1 MKSQLIICEESE
13 EVIAT
18 YFGKGK
24 THDLKLF
31 EKSRVR
37 LSKEVEIKADS
48 GYQGMQKKHSK
59 VLIPKKNSK
68 LYKLTKEDKRANRAL
83 AKKRIKVENVIRR
96 LKIFRILAERYRHRR
111 KRLGLRFN
119 LLSGIYNFE
128 RKAKNP

>member
-1 MKSQLIICEESE
+1 LKSQLIICEESQE
-13 EVIAT
+13 IIAT

-24 THDLKLF
+24 MHDLKLF

-48 GYQGMQKKHSK
+48 GYQGLQKKHAK
-59 VLIPKKNSK
+59 VLIPQKNSK
-68 LYKLTKEDKRANRAL
+68 LHRLTKEDKRANRAL
-83 AKKRIKVENVIRR
+83 AKKRIKVENVIRK
-96 LKIFRILAERYRHRR
+96 LKIFRMLGERYRHRR

-128 RKAKNP
+128 LKAKTF

>member
-13 EVIAT
+13 EIIAT

-24 THDLKLF
+24 MHDMKLY
-31 EKSRVR
+31 EKSQVR
-37 LSKEVEIKADS
+37 LSKEIEIKADS
-48 GYQGMQKKHSK
+48 GYQGLQKKHAK
-59 VLIPKKNSK
+59 VLIPKKSSK
-68 LYKLTKEDKRANRAL
+68 LHKLTKEDKRVNRAL
-83 AKKRIKVENVIRR
+83 SKKRIKVENVIRR

-128 RKAKNP
+128 RKVHNL

>member
-1 MKSQLIICEESE
+1 MKSQLIICEESQE
-13 EVIAT
+13 IIAT

-24 THDLKLF
+24 MHDLKLF

-48 GYQGMQKKHSK
+48 GYQGLQKKHAK
-59 VLIPKKNSK
+59 VLIPQKNSK
-68 LYKLTKEDKRANRAL
+68 LHRLTKEDKRLNRAL
-83 AKKRIKVENVIRR
+83 SKKRIKVENVIRK

-128 RKAKNP
+128 LKAKTF

>member
-1 MKSQLIICEESE
+1 M
-13 EVIAT
+13 IAT

-48 GYQGMQKKHSK
+48 GYQGMQKKHDK
-59 VLIPKKNSK
+59 VLMPKKNSK
-68 LYKLTKEDKRANRAL
+68 LHKLTKEDKRANRGL

-128 RKAKNP
+128 RKAKTL

>member
-1 MKSQLIICEESE
+1 LKSQLIICEESE
-13 EVIAT
+13 EIIAT

-24 THDLKLF
+24 THDMKLF
-31 EKSRVR
+31 EKSQVR

-48 GYQGMQKKHSK
+48 GYQGMQTKHGK

-68 LYKLTKEDKRANRAL
+68 LHKLTKEDKRANRAL

-128 RKAKNP
+128 RKAKTL

>member
-13 EVIAT
+13 EIIAT

-24 THDLKLF
+24 MHDMKLF

-48 GYQGMQKKHSK
+48 GYQGMQKKHGK
-59 VLIPKKNSK
+59 VLLPKKNSK
-68 LYKLTKEDKRANRAL
+68 LHKLTKEEKKANRTL
-83 AKKRIKVENVIRR
+83 SKKRIKVENVIRR

-128 RKAKNP
+128 RKAKIL

>member
-13 EVIAT
+13 EVVAT
-18 YFGKGK
+18 YFGKGR

-48 GYQGMQKKHSK
+48 GYQGMQKKHGK

-68 LYKLTKEDKRANRAL
+68 LQKLTKEDKRANRAL

-96 LKIFRILAERYRHRR
+96 LKIFRILGERYRHRR

-119 LLSGIYNFE
+119 LISGIYNFE
-128 RKAKNP
+128 RKAKHS

>member
-13 EVIAT
+13 EIIAT

-24 THDLKLF
+24 MHDMKLF

-48 GYQGMQKKHSK
+48 GYQGMQKKHGK
-59 VLIPKKNSK
+59 LLLPKKNSK
-68 LYKLTKEDKRANRAL
+68 LHKLTKEEKKANPTL
-83 AKKRIKVENVIRR
+83 SKKRIKVENVIRR

-128 RKAKNP
+128 RKVHNL

>member
-1 MKSQLIICEESE
+1 MRKAREI
-13 EVIAT
+13 IAT

-24 THDLKLF
+24 THDLKLY

-48 GYQGMQKKHSK
+48 GYQGLQKKHAK

-68 LYKLTKEDKRANRAL
+68 LQKLTKEEKRANREL

-128 RKAKNP
+128 LKAKML